1 MKSFFVKLLK
11 LFYRKTLKQKLLFSY
26 LILIVIPLGL
36 ISIFSYGEV
45 YRIIEENITFSIR
58 KGFEQS
64 SNFLTYK
71 LYNTYGASNVF
82 ITNNTFSDIVQ
93 KSTDASYSFLDQ
105 VQDMYSLQQFLQSLQ
120 DGTNVIKVR
129 LYVPDN
135 LMYSKEGNNIFSIK
149 DIENTIWYKQLLKG
163 DKAFLW
169 APSSYLDEK
178 DQDNSNVLSLIRVII
193 NKNNFMDK
201 IGFIRFDFSKSS
213 IIDLLNDA
221 STIKKTST
229 YIQNS
234 LGNIVA
240 RSDQEIADNYKVD
253 SKLVKQLA
261 EGANHWV
268 QLNSGNKELMIS
280 AKLIDNTDWYL
291 VSVTPLDEIYNS
303 SRSSRNNII
312 ILVFTSGT
320 IAYFL
325 AYLISGSIT
334 RRLSVLSQKMND
346 IHEGKLITI
355 EATSDSDEI
364 DQLVHEYNFMVEK
377 ITDLINDKFKA
388 GQEIKN
394 AELKALQAQINPHF
408 LYNTLDMI
416 NWYAWE
422 NSGPEIISIV
432 DSLAKFYKISL
443 SKGMEVVSI
452 KDELSHV
459 SYYFQIQ
466 NMRFKNALNLS
477 ISVDESLM
485 QYSILKITLQPIVE
499 NSILHGIMC
508 KESKSGNIRIRGAL
522 VENEIH
528 LYIEDDG
535 VGISEEKL
543 KNLLAPAAENSQSS
557 GFGVRNI
564 DQRIKLYY
572 GTGYGLYYTSTENKG
587 TTVKITFPAIRNSL
601 NKSNT

>member
-1 MKSFFVKLLK
+1 MKSLFKKLLTF
-11 LFYRKTLKQKLLFSY
+11 FYRKTLKQKLLLSY
-26 LILIVIPLGL
+26 LVLIVIPLGL
-36 ISIFSYGEV
+36 ISFFSYGEV
-45 YRIIEENITFSIR
+45 YRIIEENITFSIQQ
-58 KGFEQS
+58 GFEQS
-64 SNFLTYK
+64 SNFLSYK
-71 LYNTYGASNVF
+71 LYNTYGVSNVF

-120 DGTNVIKVR
+120 DGANVIKVR

-135 LMYSKEGNNIFSIK
+135 LMYSREGNNIFSIK
-149 DIENTIWYKQLLKG
+149 DIENTIWYKQLLEG

-193 NKNNFMDK
+193 NKYNYMDK

-240 RSDQEIADNYKVD
+240 RSGQEITDTYKID
-253 SKLVKQLA
+253 SKLIKQLE

-394 AELKALQAQINPHF
+394 AELRALQAQINPHF

-443 SKGMEVVSI
+443 SKGKEVVSI
-452 KDELSHV
+452 IDELAHV

-466 NMRFKNALNLS
+466 NMRFKNALNLE
-477 ISVDESLM
+477 ISVDEFLM

-499 NSILHGIMC
+499 NSILHGILF
-508 KESKSGNIRIRGAL
+508 KESKSGNIYIRGDL
-522 VENEIH
+522 VEDEIH
-528 LYIEDDG
+528 LYVEDDG
-535 VGISEEKL
+535 VGMSAEKL
-543 KNLLAPAAENSQSS
+543 KSLLDETPKNSQSN

-572 GTGYGLYYTSTENKG
+572 GTGYGLTYTSKEGHRTIVE
-587 TTVKITFPAIRNSL
+587 ITIPAI
-601 NKSNT
+601 KSSNNT